1 MRVLTDFVAE
11 SASPGVTQF
20 AAQARRGRRAPLHLG
35 TGPMRAR
42 EPDATGSPLHG
53 PAVRRMQLADLEAV
67 MALER
72 TAFKHP
78 WSTEL
83 FRRELMHD
91 WSTILLAVPSAE
103 RTDEAAQPAVLGFVI
118 FWLVHD
124 EVHVLNL
131 AAHPNV
137 RRTGIQQAVRLMR
150 EVLEQGR
157 RHGATLATLEVRR
170 SNAAALALYRDLG
183 FRAIGIRPNYY
194 VDEGED
200 AVVMTLGL

>member
-1 MRVLTDFVAE
+1 MR
-11 SASPGVTQF
+11 
-20 AAQARRGRRAPLHLG
+20 
-35 TGPMRAR
+35 MR
-42 EPDATGSPLHG
+42 EPEPTDAPHAWLS
-53 PAVRRMQLADLEAV
+53 VRRMQLSDLEAV

-91 WSTILLAVPSAE
+91 WSTILLAVPS
-103 RTDEAAQPAVLGFVI
+103 DEPADQQRALPSVLGFVI

-131 AAHPNV
+131 AAHPSV
-137 RRTGIQQAVRLMR
+137 RRTGIGRRLMA
-150 EVLEQGR
+150 EVLETGR
-157 RHGATLATLEVRR
+157 AHGATLATLEVRR
-170 SNAAALALYRDLG
+170 SNTAALALYRGLG

-200 AVVMTLGL
+200 AVVMTLDL

>member
-1 MRVLTDFVAE
+1 
-11 SASPGVTQF
+11 
-20 AAQARRGRRAPLHLG
+20 
-35 TGPMRAR
+35 
-42 EPDATGSPLHG
+42 
-53 PAVRRMQLADLEAV
+53 MQLGDLEAV

-72 TAFKHP
+72 IAFKHP

-91 WSTILLAVPSAE
+91 WSTILLAVPGPE
-103 RTDEAAQPAVLGFVI
+103 QPDPPDTPPPILGFVI

-124 EVHVLNL
+124 EIHVLNL
-131 AAHPNV
+131 AAHPSV
-137 RRTGIQQAVRLMR
+137 RRTGIGRRLMM

-157 RHGATLATLEVRR
+157 DHGATLATLEVRR
-170 SNAAALALYRDLG
+170 SNTAALALYRGLG

-200 AVVMTLGL
+200 AVVMTLDL

>member
-1 MRVLTDFVAE
+1 
-11 SASPGVTQF
+11 
-20 AAQARRGRRAPLHLG
+20 
-35 TGPMRAR
+35 
-42 EPDATGSPLHG
+42 
-53 PAVRRMQLADLEAV
+53 MQLGDLETV
-67 MALER
+67 MSLER
-72 TAFKHP
+72 IAFKHP

-91 WSTILLAVPSAE
+91 WSTILLAVPNPEHPSAP
-103 RTDEAAQPAVLGFVI
+103 TLPDVLGFVI

-131 AAHPNV
+131 AAHPVV
-137 RRTGIQQAVRLMR
+137 RRSGVGRRLMI

-170 SNAAALALYRDLG
+170 SNSPALGLYKGLG
-183 FRAIGIRPNYY
+183 FRAIGTRPNYY

-200 AVVMTLGL
+200 AVVMTLDL

>member
-1 MRVLTDFVAE
+1 
-11 SASPGVTQF
+11 
-20 AAQARRGRRAPLHLG
+20 
-35 TGPMRAR
+35 MRAR
-42 EPDATGSPLHG
+42 EPDAADAPRPRLI
-53 PAVRRMQLADLEAV
+53 VRRMQLGDLEAV

-72 TAFKHP
+72 VAFKHP

-91 WSTILLAVPSAE
+91 WSTILLAVPNSDPAHHAE
-103 RTDEAAQPAVLGFVI
+103 PLPPVLGFVI

-131 AAHPNV
+131 AAHPTV
-137 RRTGIQQAVRLMR
+137 RRTGIGRRLMV

-157 RHGATLATLEVRR
+157 HHGATLATLEVRR
-170 SNAAALALYRDLG
+170 SNTAALALYRELG
-183 FRAIGIRPNYY
+183 FRAIGVRPNYY

-200 AVVMTLGL
+200 AVVMTLDL

>member
-1 MRVLTDFVAE
+1 
-11 SASPGVTQF
+11 
-20 AAQARRGRRAPLHLG
+20 
-35 TGPMRAR
+35 MRAR
-42 EPDATGSPLHG
+42 EPDAASMPRPAL
-53 PAVRRMQLADLEAV
+53 AVRRMQLADLEAV

-72 TAFKHP
+72 IAFKHP

-103 RTDEAAQPAVLGFVI
+103 HADSPAAMPPVLGFVI

-124 EVHVLNL
+124 EIHVLNL
-131 AAHPNV
+131 AAHPSA
-137 RRTGIQQAVRLMR
+137 RRTGIGRRLMA

-157 RHGATLATLEVRR
+157 HHGATLATLEVRR
-170 SNAAALALYRDLG
+170 SNTAALSLYRGLG

-200 AVVMTLGL
+200 AVVMTLDL

>member
-1 MRVLTDFVAE
+1 MRV
-11 SASPGVTQF
+11 
-20 AAQARRGRRAPLHLG
+20 
-35 TGPMRAR
+35 R
-42 EPDATGSPLHG
+42 EPDVADAPG
-53 PAVRRMQLADLEAV
+53 PGFVVRRMQLGDLEAV

-72 TAFKHP
+72 IAFKHP

-91 WSTILLAVPSAE
+91 WSTILLAVPSSE
-103 RTDEAAQPAVLGFVI
+103 PSEEPKLNLPVLGFVI

-131 AAHPNV
+131 AAHPSI
-137 RRTGIQQAVRLMR
+137 RRSGIGRRLMW

-157 RHGATLATLEVRR
+157 HHGATLATLEVRR
-170 SNAAALALYRDLG
+170 SNVAAMSLYKGLG
-183 FRAIGIRPNYY
+183 FRAIGVRPNYY

-200 AVVMTLGL
+200 AVVMTLDL

>member
-1 MRVLTDFVAE
+1 
-11 SASPGVTQF
+11 
-20 AAQARRGRRAPLHLG
+20 
-35 TGPMRAR
+35 MRAR
-42 EPDATGSPLHG
+42 EPDADDSPR
-53 PAVRRMQLADLEAV
+53 PKFTVRRMQLADLEAV

-72 TAFKHP
+72 AAFKHP

-91 WSTILLAVPSAE
+91 WSTILLAVPNTAPGE
-103 RTDEAAQPAVLGFVI
+103 PTHQLLPVLGFVI

-131 AAHPNV
+131 ATHPGV
-137 RRTGIQQAVRLMR
+137 RRTGIGRRLMM
-150 EVLEQGR
+150 EVLEQGSH
-157 RHGATLATLEVRR
+157 HGATLATLEVRR
-170 SNAAALALYRDLG
+170 SNAAALALYRGLG

-200 AVVMTLGL
+200 AVVMTLDL

>member
-1 MRVLTDFVAE
+1 MRV
-11 SASPGVTQF
+11 
-20 AAQARRGRRAPLHLG
+20 
-35 TGPMRAR
+35 R
-42 EPDATGSPLHG
+42 EPDLADAPG
-53 PAVRRMQLADLEAV
+53 PSFLVRRMQLGDLEAV

-72 TAFKHP
+72 IAFKHP

-91 WSTILLAVPSAE
+91 WSTILLAVPS
-103 RTDEAAQPAVLGFVI
+103 TDPGEGPKLSLPVLGFVI

-131 AAHPNV
+131 AAHPAI
-137 RRTGIQQAVRLMR
+137 RRSGIGRRLMG

-157 RHGATLATLEVRR
+157 HHGATLATLEVRR
-170 SNAAALALYRDLG
+170 SNVAAMSLYKGLG
-183 FRAIGIRPNYY
+183 FRAIGVRPNYY

-200 AVVMTLGL
+200 AVVMTLDL